1 METPVQIPFDAQ
13 VLDLVRERVPA
24 DAIDP
29 APAVDMPTAYV
40 AREHMLTV
48 CETLRDHP
56 ALQFSFLVEIT
67 AADYHPASPRF
78 EIVYHLACLG
88 EAFAQPAGAAVPRRL
103 RLKVRVPD
111 NDLGEQSLPWAHS
124 LTPLWPAAN
133 WLEREVFDLF
143 GVAFTGHPDLR
154 RILTPDDWT
163 GHPLRKDYPVQV
175 RKDAA
180 SWSPMQLTVE
190 EFAANVRATRTA
202 SAAAARSRAE
212 ESVPTRTDKD

>member
-24 DAIDP
+24 DAIEP
-29 APAVDMPTAYV
+29 TPAVDMPTAYV
-40 AREHMLTV
+40 AREHLLAV

-78 EIVYHLACLG
+78 EIVYHFACLG
-88 EAFAQPAGAAVPRRL
+88 EAFAQPSGAAVPRRL

-190 EFAANVRATRTA
+190 EFAANVRATRAA
-202 SAAAARSRAE
+202 SAAAARSRADE
-212 ESVPTRTDKD
+212 PVPARTDKD

>member
-24 DAIDP
+24 GAIEP

-40 AREHMLTV
+40 TREHMLAV
-48 CETLRDHP
+48 CQTLRDHP
-56 ALQFSFLVEIT
+56 ALQFAFLVEIT
-67 AADYHPASPRF
+67 AADYHPAAPRF

-88 EAFAQPAGAAVPRRL
+88 EAFAQPGGAAVPRRL

-124 LTPLWPAAN
+124 LTPLWAAAN

-190 EFAANVRATRTA
+190 EFAANVRASRAA
-202 SAAAARSRAE
+202 SAAAARPRADQPGQTG
-212 ESVPTRTDKD
+212 SGKD

>member
-1 METPVQIPFDAQ
+1 VETPGQIPFDAQ
-13 VLDLVRERVPA
+13 VLDLVRAVVPA
-24 DAIDP
+24 GAIEP

-40 AREHMLTV
+40 AREHMLVV
-48 CETLRDHP
+48 CQTLRDHS
-56 ALQFSFLVEIT
+56 ALQFAFLVEIT
-67 AADYHPASPRF
+67 AADYHPAAPRF
-78 EIVYHLACLG
+78 ELVYHLACLG
-88 EAFAQPAGAAVPRRL
+88 EAFAQPTGAAVPRRL

-111 NDLGEQSLPWAHS
+111 NDLGEQDLPWAHS

-180 SWSPMQLTVE
+180 SWSPMELTVE
-190 EFAANVRATRTA
+190 EFTANVRATRAA
-202 SAAAARSRAE
+202 SAAAARPRADQP
-212 ESVPTRTDKD
+212 VPTGIDKD

>member
-1 METPVQIPFDAQ
+1 MVTPVQIPFDAQ

-24 DAIDP
+24 DAIEP

-40 AREHMLTV
+40 AREHMLAV

-56 ALQFSFLVEIT
+56 ALQFAFLVEIT
-67 AADYHPASPRF
+67 AADYHPATPRF

-88 EAFAQPAGAAVPRRL
+88 EAFAQAAGAAVPRRL

-111 NDLGEQSLPWAHS
+111 NDLGEQSLPWTHS

-190 EFAANVRATRTA
+190 EFAANVRATRAA
-202 SAAAARSRAE
+202 SAAAARSRADE
-212 ESVPTRTDKD
+212 LVPTRTDKD